1 MLGKSMATKTLVG
14 SVLTTVSV
22 GVFEKLFSFEHPII
36 ENLYASAVVGAI
48 VIAVAGGIMFY
59 VDSSSGGTDVI
70 ALIIKKFSHIN
81 IGKALLVTDI
91 LIVVVGGILSGVT
104 VLVSSFLGLLIKTF
118 GIDFVIF
125 CFKNINV
132 KTGKES

>member
-1 MLGKSMATKTLVG
+1 M
-14 SVLTTVSV
+14 
-22 GVFEKLFSFEHPII
+22 
-36 ENLYASAVVGAI
+36 
-48 VIAVAGGIMFY
+48 
-59 VDSSSGGTDVI
+59 
-70 ALIIKKFSHIN
+70 
-81 IGKALLVTDI
+81 VTDI
-91 LIVVVGGILSGVT
+91 LIVVVGGILSGIT